1 MVESEVREVRAY
13 TRNEKLIQERRDHIL
28 GCVLGVFLRKG
39 YKATTVKDLAEA
51 CGMPEGTIYRYIG
64 SKDDLLHLLCLKR
77 ARGRERLQQALAA
90 AGDQTATDALKTAI
104 RFYFEMG
111 DSGRDINLFFNREIR
126 YFSSQDR
133 RFLLEAQSAVTEVF
147 RELLEKGVATGEF
160 QMRSPLAVAHSI
172 LMLGHDW
179 GLRRWFL
186 SQYFTLQEYTD
197 IHTELILKQITPA
210 TTRSKHKTRV
220 GAR

>member
-1 MVESEVREVRAY
+1 MVESETRQVRAY
-13 TRNEKLIQERRDHIL
+13 THNEKLIQERREHIMQ
-28 GCVLGVFLRKG
+28 CALGVFLRKG

-51 CGMPEGTIYRYIG
+51 CEMPEGTIYRYIG

-77 ARGRERLQQALAA
+77 ARGRERLEQALVT
-90 AGDQTATDALKTAI
+90 AGDLTVTDALKTTL
-104 RFYFEMG
+104 RVYFGMG

-133 RFLLEAQSAVTEVF
+133 RFLLEAQSSVTEF
-147 RELLEKGVATGEF
+147 FKSILEKGIASGEF
-160 QMRSPLAVAHSI
+160 QMRSPLAVAHNI

-186 SQYFTLQEYTD
+186 SQYFTLEEYTE
-197 IHTELILKQITPA
+197 IHTELILKQIMANPVPDKA
-210 TTRSKHKTRV
+210 RV
-220 GAR
+220 